1 MLIGYAR
8 VSKADGSQSLDLQ
21 RDALRADG
29 VDAGHV
35 YHDVA
40 SGAGARVMTDSP
52 TRVAAQR
59 WHHGVPGAAVALM
72 AAAATLLPGLARRAR
87 HLRARRTRLEPSGRH
102 ALHRRGLCEPG
113 PGRAVR
119 LRRGR

>member
-35 YHDVA
+35 YHDCA
-40 SGAGARVMTDSP
+40 SGVRDD
-52 TRVAAQR
+52 TRTQQLGSR
-59 WHHGVPGAAVALM
+59 P
-72 AAAATLLPGLARRAR
+72 
-87 HLRARRTRLEPSGRH
+87 LRASCWFISMRSIYW
-102 ALHRRGLCEPG
+102 GLRE
-113 PGRAVR
+113 
-119 LRRGR
+119 